1 MQNTIAHL
9 ARRSL
14 ISGLIIAACRLSA
27 QPLELPI
34 DHPAQQLLRQGDTF
48 AAIRQLRAAEA
59 RNPRDGNT
67 VLLLAYAYYLAGQK
81 TLFAQK
87 AAAAIP
93 LLPESPEPH
102 YALGRYYLD
111 DIGRCDRASAEFRQ
125 ALARSPNHPP
135 SLYHLG
141 WCHELDQQPEEAA
154 RLYKLSNSWLGHLGL
169 ARLALDANEPE
180 KALAAANTAARLQPN
195 AFMVHALLGKIHQ
208 RRGDC
213 RQALPA
219 YQRAAALDPTDAPI
233 LYQLARCA
241 AALGDTALQSET
253 LKRYERLRSI
263 YN

>member
-1 MQNTIAHL
+1 MQKTIAQL
-9 ARRSL
+9 V
-14 ISGLIIAACRLSA
+14 RLSA
-27 QPLELPI
+27 IAGFIFATPPLRAQALEVVI

-59 RNPRDGNT
+59 RHPREGNT

-87 AAAAIP
+87 AAAAVP
-93 LLPESPEPH
+93 LLPQSPEPH

-111 DIGRCDRASAEFRQ
+111 DVGRCDRASAEFRL
-125 ALARSPNHPP
+125 ALASKPDHAP

-141 WCHELDQQPEEAA
+141 WCHELDQQPE
-154 RLYKLSNSWLGHLGL
+154 
-169 ARLALDANEPE
+169 
-180 KALAAANTAARLQPN
+180 KALAAAQTAARLQPK
-195 AFMVHALLGKIHQ
+195 AFLVHALLGKIHQ
-208 RRGDC
+208 SQGDC

-219 YQRAAALDPTDAPI
+219 FERAAALDPTDAPI

-241 AALGDTALQSET
+241 AALGNPALQRET
-253 LKRYERLRSI
+253 LRRYERLRAL

>member
-1 MQNTIAHL
+1 MV
-9 ARRSL
+9 
-14 ISGLIIAACRLSA
+14 GFIIATPRLCA
-27 QPLELPI
+27 QALELPI

-93 LLPESPEPH
+93 LLPKSPEPH

-111 DIGRCDRASAEFRQ
+111 DVGRCDRASAEFRQ
-125 ALARSPNHPP
+125 ALARQPLHGP

-141 WCHELDQQPEEAA
+141 WCHELDQQPDEAA
-154 RLYKLSNSWLGHLGL
+154 RLYTQSNSWLGHLGL
-169 ARLALDANEPE
+169 ARLALEANQPD

-208 RRGDC
+208 RQGNC

-219 YQRAAALDPTDAPI
+219 FERAADLDPTDAPI

-241 AALGDTALQSET
+241 GALGDTTLQSET
-253 LKRYERLRSI
+253 LERYERLRAL

>member
-1 MQNTIAHL
+1 MQNTIASVVRVS
-9 ARRSL
+9 AMV
-14 ISGLIIAACRLSA
+14 GFIIATPCLHA

-81 TLFAQK
+81 ALFAQK

-93 LLPESPEPH
+93 LLPKSPEPH

-111 DIGRCDRASAEFRQ
+111 DVGRCDRASAEFRQ
-125 ALARSPNHPP
+125 ALARNPQHAP

-141 WCHELDQQPEEAA
+141 WCLELDQQPEAA
-154 RLYKLSNSWLGHLGL
+154 VRLYTQSNSWLGHLGL
-169 ARLALDANEPE
+169 ARLALDANEPA
-180 KALAAANTAARLQPN
+180 KALASANTAVRLQPD
-195 AFMVHALLGKIHQ
+195 AFMVHSLIGKIHQ
-208 RRGDC
+208 RRGNC
-213 RQALPA
+213 SRAIPA
-219 YQRAAALDPTDAPI
+219 FERAASLDPTDALI

-241 AALGDTALQSET
+241 ASLGDPTLQRET
-253 LKRYERLRSI
+253 LKRYELLRSI

>member
-1 MQNTIAHL
+1 MQNTIATL
-9 ARRSL
+9 VRVSAMV
-14 ISGLIIAACRLSA
+14 GFIIATPLLCA
-27 QPLELPI
+27 QALELPI

-59 RNPRDGNT
+59 RNPRDGST

-93 LLPESPEPH
+93 LLPKSPEPH

-111 DIGRCDRASAEFRQ
+111 DVGRCDRASAEFRR
-125 ALARSPNHPP
+125 ALARNPQHAP

-141 WCHELDQQPEEAA
+141 WCHELDQQPGEAA
-154 RLYKLSNSWLGHLGL
+154 RLYTQSNSWLGHLGL
-169 ARLALDANEPE
+169 ARLALEANEPA
-180 KALAAANTAARLQPN
+180 KALASAHRALRLQPE
-195 AFMVHALLGKIHQ
+195 AFMVHALIAKIHQ

-213 RQALPA
+213 QQAVPA
-219 YQRAAALDPTDAPI
+219 FQRAAALDPTDAPI

-241 AALGDTALQSET
+241 GALGDTVLQREA
-253 LKRYERLRSI
+253 LKRYELLRSI

>member
-1 MQNTIAHL
+1 MQNTIAPL
-9 ARRSL
+9 VRRNL
-14 ISGLIIAACRLSA
+14 ISGLIIATSSLAA

-59 RNPRDGNT
+59 RHPRDGNT

-93 LLPESPEPH
+93 LLPQSPDPH

-111 DIGRCDRASAEFRQ
+111 DVGRCDRASAEFRQ
-125 ALARSPNHPP
+125 ALARNPQHSP

-141 WCHELDQQPEEAA
+141 WCLELDQQPEEAA
-154 RLYKLSNSWLGHLGL
+154 RHYQLANSWLGHLGL

-180 KALAAANTAARLQPN
+180 KALAAANRAARLAPN
-195 AFMVHALLGKIHQ
+195 AFLVHALLGKIHQ

-219 YQRAAALDPTDAPI
+219 FERAATLDPTDAPI

-241 AALGDTALQSET
+241 AALGNTTLQRET
-253 LKRYERLRSI
+253 LERYERLRAL

>member
-1 MQNTIAHL
+1 MQRMIAN
-9 ARRSL
+9 L
-14 ISGLIIAACRLSA
+14 IRLSA
-27 QPLELPI
+27 MVGFIIATPRLPAQALELAI

-59 RNPRDGNT
+59 RHPLDGNT

-87 AAAAIP
+87 AAAAVS
-93 LLPESPEPH
+93 LLPKSPEPH

-111 DIGRCDRASAEFRQ
+111 DVGRCDRASAEFRQ
-125 ALARSPNHPP
+125 ALARNPEHAP

-141 WCHELDQQPEEAA
+141 WCHELDQQPEAAA
-154 RLYKLSNSWLGHLGL
+154 RLYTQADSWLGHLGL
-169 ARLALDANEPE
+169 ARLALDSNEPAQ
-180 KALAAANTAARLQPN
+180 ALAAANTAARLQPD

-208 RRGDC
+208 RLGNC
-213 RQALPA
+213 RQAIPA
-219 YQRAAALDPTDAPI
+219 FERAAALDPTDAPI

-241 AALGDTALQSET
+241 ATLGDTALHRET
-253 LKRYERLRSI
+253 LKRYERLRAI